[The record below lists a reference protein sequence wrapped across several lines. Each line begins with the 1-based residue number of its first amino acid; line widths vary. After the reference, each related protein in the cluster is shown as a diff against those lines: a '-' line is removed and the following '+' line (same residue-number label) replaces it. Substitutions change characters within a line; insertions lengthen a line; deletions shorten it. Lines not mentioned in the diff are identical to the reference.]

1 MRPDH
6 PADGPRADARSDS
19 HVRPALD
26 VVAPLTAL
34 GLPRLLTCKQAG
46 EYTGL
51 GERYMRRLIDEERI
65 TFVRIGGLVRFE
77 RAVLD
82 TFIEAHRVPARR
94 DDEVS

>member
-6 PADGPRADARSDS
+6 PANGPRADARRDS
-19 HVRPALD
+19 RVPPALG
-26 VVAPLTAL
+26 VGEPIAAL
-34 GLPRLLTCKQAG
+34 GAPRLLTCKQAG

-77 RAVLD
+77 RTVLD

-94 DDEVS
+94 DNEVS